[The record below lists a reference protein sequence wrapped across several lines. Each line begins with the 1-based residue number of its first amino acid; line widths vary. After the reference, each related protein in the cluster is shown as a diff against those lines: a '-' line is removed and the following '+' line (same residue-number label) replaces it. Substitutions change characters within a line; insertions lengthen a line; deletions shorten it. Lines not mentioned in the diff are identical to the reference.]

1 MCSLVYGLSYLRTYF
16 FFVRF
21 IKVLHVVFVYFSPNR
36 HALVYLQWAFCLE
49 HCMLVDIPVWSYYK

>member
-49 HCMLVDIPVWSYYK
+49 H